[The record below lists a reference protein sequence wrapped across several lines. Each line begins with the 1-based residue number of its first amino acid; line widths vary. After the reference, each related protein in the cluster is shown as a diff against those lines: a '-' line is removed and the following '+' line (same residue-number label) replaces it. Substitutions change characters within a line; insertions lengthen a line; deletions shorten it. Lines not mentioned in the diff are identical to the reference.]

1 MVYDAE
7 INQLITN
14 DLANT
19 DLYDTICT
27 GSLDIM
33 LILHEFLCT
42 NWRAHYAEFA
52 ARTLC
57 STIGDGNRPNGRIRT
72 KHVAFVEADMHIYL
86 GTCFVER
93 RP

>member
-7 INQLITN
+7 INHLITS

-19 DLYDTICT
+19 DVYDIICT
-27 GSLDIM
+27 GSFVIM
-33 LILHEFLCT
+33 LILHEFVCT
-42 NWRAHYAEFA
+42 NWRAHYADFA
-52 ARTLC
+52 ARTLR
-57 STIGDGNRPNGRIRT
+57 STIGDGNRRIGRIRT
-72 KHVAFVEADMHIYL
+72 EHVAFVEADIHIYL